1 MIFTYKAITGAG
13 IPIEGTIDAI
23 SSDSAISLLQKKG
36 YTISQIREQ
45 DEAGSFSLKFEAMFH
60 RVSNKDIVVLSRQ
73 MATLFQAKVSA
84 LRVFTLI
91 GSQVENPTLKKYLL
105 QIADDLQGG
114 SAISK
119 ALARHP
125 DAFSDFYVNMVRAG
139 EESGK
144 LDETFNYLADYL
156 DRSYEVTSKAKN
168 ALIYPAFVIFVFI
181 AVMVLMFTVIIPK
194 IALMITESGQEIP
207 IYTAIVLWISNF
219 LVHSWAYLAVGLVIG
234 GFFFWK
240 YIQTEEGS
248 RNFDIAKLNLPYLG
262 DLYRKLYLSRLADNM
277 NTMIVS
283 GIPILRALEITSA
296 VVDNK
301 IFREILDRT
310 LLEVKGGAALSTS
323 LGQHEEIPGMMVQMI
338 KVGEETGEL
347 GSILKT
353 LAKFYQREVIGAVDT
368 LVSLI
373 EPALIVA
380 LGLGVGVLLASV
392 LMPIYNIASAA

>member
-1 MIFTYKAITGAG
+1 MIFNYKAVTGAG
-13 IPIEGTIDAI
+13 IPTEGTIDAI
-23 SSDSAISLLQKKG
+23 SVDSAISLLQKKG
-36 YTISQIREQ
+36 YTISQINEQ
-45 DEAGSFSLKFEAMFH
+45 EEAGSFNLRFEALFH

-91 GSQVENPTLKKYLL
+91 GGQVDNPTLKKYLL
-105 QIADDLQGG
+105 QISDDLQGG
-114 SAISK
+114 SSISK

-125 DAFSDFYVNMVRAG
+125 DAFSEFYVNMVRAG

-168 ALIYPAFVIFVFI
+168 ALIYPAFVIVVFLG
-181 AVMVLMFTVIIPK
+181 VMVLMFTVIIPK

-207 IYTAIVLWISNF
+207 IYTAIVLWISDF
-219 LVHSWAYLAVGLVIG
+219 LVQYWVYLSIVLVIG
-234 GFFFWK
+234 GFAFWK
-240 YIQTEEGS
+240 YAQTEEGS
-248 RNFDIAKLNLPYLG
+248 RNVDIAKLNLPYLG

-283 GIPILRALEITSA
+283 GIPILRALEITSS
-296 VVDNK
+296 VVENK

-373 EPALIVA
+373 EPAMIVA

>member
-1 MIFTYKAITGAG
+1 M
-13 IPIEGTIDAI
+13 EGTIDAN
-23 SSDSAISLLQKKG
+23 STDSAISLLQKKG
-36 YTISQIREQ
+36 YTVSSIRAQE
-45 DEAGSFSLKFEAMFH
+45 DGNSFELMFQAMIN
-60 RVSNKDIVVLSRQ
+60 RVSNKDVVVLSRQ

-91 GSQVENPTLKKYLL
+91 GGQVENQTLKKYLI

-114 SAISK
+114 SSISK
-119 ALARHP
+119 ALSRHP

-144 LDETFNYLADYL
+144 LDETFSYLADYL
-156 DRSYEVTSKAKN
+156 DRTYEITSKAKN
-168 ALIYPAFVIFVFI
+168 ALIYPAFVIMVFVG
-181 AVMVLMFTVIIPK
+181 VMILMFTMVIPK
-194 IALMITESGQEIP
+194 IALMITESGQEVP
-207 IYTAIVLWISNF
+207 IYTAIVLGLSDF
-219 LVHSWAYLAVGLVIG
+219 LVNYWIYLGLGATIA

-240 YIQTEEGS
+240 YAQTEEGS
-248 RNFDIAKLNLPYLG
+248 RNIDVAKLQLPYLG
-262 DLYRKLYLSRLADNM
+262 DLYTKLYLSRIADNL

-283 GIPILRALEITSA
+283 GIPILRALEITSS

-301 IFREILDRT
+301 IYREILDRT
-310 LLEVKGGAALSTS
+310 LVEVKGGAALSTS

-353 LAKFYQREVIGAVDT
+353 LAKFYEREVIGAVDT

-373 EPALIVA
+373 EPAMIVA
-380 LGLGVGVLLASV
+380 LGLGVGILLASV
-392 LMPIYNIASAA
+392 LMPIYNVAGSI

>member
-1 MIFTYKAITGAG
+1 MIFNYKAITSAG
-13 IPIEGTIDAI
+13 IPTEGTIDAI
-23 SSDSAISLLQKKG
+23 SVDSAISLLQKKG
-36 YTISQIREQ
+36 YTISKINEQ
-45 DEAGSFSLKFEAMFH
+45 QEAGSFNLRFEALFH

-91 GSQVENPTLKKYLL
+91 GSQVDNPTLKKYLL

-114 SAISK
+114 SSISK
-119 ALARHP
+119 ALAKHP

-156 DRSYEVTSKAKN
+156 DRTYEVTSKAKN

-207 IYTAIVLWISNF
+207 IYTSIVLWISSF
-219 LVHSWAYLAVGLVIG
+219 LVSYWVYIAVALVIG

-240 YIQTEEGS
+240 YSETEEGG
-248 RNFDIAKLNLPYLG
+248 RNIDIAKLNLPYIG
-262 DLYRKLYLSRLADNM
+262 DLYSKLYLSRLADNM

-283 GIPILRALEITSA
+283 GIPILRALEITSS

-310 LLEVKGGAALSTS
+310 LLEVKGGSSLSTS
-323 LGQHEEIPGMMVQMI
+323 LGQHAEIPGMMIQMI

-373 EPALIVA
+373 EPAMIVA